1 MDERGSS
8 DCMGPKLRAFVEEK
22 LIADLNQYLPE
33 QQTYQRSDIQF
44 DWSARCVEGHRMR
57 WLDGEIEN
65 FSGIAILHKDSG
77 LIAEGWM
84 EFIEAE
90 DGLEVFWW
98 FLTGVDQTGFTG
110 KDTNTV
116 PSHVWNRLSTEVRT
130 LWRNYAP
137 KKPLT

>member
-1 MDERGSS
+1 MDELGSS

-33 QQTYQRSDIQF
+33 QRTYQRTDIRF
-44 DWSARCVEGHRMR
+44 DWSECCVEGHRIR

-65 FSGIAILHKDSG
+65 FSGIAVLHKDNG

-98 FLTGVDQTGFTG
+98 FLTGADQTGITG
-110 KDTNTV
+110 KDANTV
-116 PSHVWNRLSTEVRT
+116 PSHVWNRLSTEVRI
-130 LWRNYAP
+130 LWRNYSP
-137 KKPLT
+137 KTPLP